1 MNSEAAMKP
10 LLDEKLKKDHREI
23 AAKHKKLKEEEN

>member
-1 MNSEAAMKP
+1 MNSDAAMKP

-23 AAKHKKLKEEEN
+23 AAKQKTN